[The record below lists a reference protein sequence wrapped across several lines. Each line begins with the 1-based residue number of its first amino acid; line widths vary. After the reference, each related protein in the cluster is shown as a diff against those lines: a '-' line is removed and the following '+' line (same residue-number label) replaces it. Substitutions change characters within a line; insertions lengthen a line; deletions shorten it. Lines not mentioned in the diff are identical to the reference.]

1 MHFPWKEE
9 YEMGIS
15 VIDKQHKYF
24 VSLINEIYDAILA
37 GQTDKKLKEILSKLI
52 DYAKEHFD
60 TEEKYFDKFH
70 YEGSDEHKAKH
81 KELKKSVLDFQKR
94 LKEDK
99 VIVSFNLVNF
109 LEDWLGEHLKDMDF
123 KYKDCFKQNGL

>member
-1 MHFPWKEE
+1 MHFSWKEE

-24 VSLINEIYDAILA
+24 VSLINELYDAILA

-52 DYAKEHFD
+52 DYATEHFA
-60 TEEKYFDKFH
+60 TEESYFDEFH
-70 YEGSDEHKAKH
+70 YEGSDEHKIKH

-99 VIVSFNLVNF
+99 VIASFNLVNF
-109 LEDWLGEHLKDMDF
+109 LEDWLSEHLKDVDF
-123 KYKDCFKQNGL
+123 KYKDCFKKNGL

>member
-24 VSLINEIYDAILA
+24 VSLINELYDAILS
-37 GQTDKKLKEILSKLI
+37 GQTDKKLKEVLDKLI
-52 DYAKEHFD
+52 EYAKEHFD
-60 TEEKYFDKFH
+60 TEERYFDKFH
-70 YEGSDEHKAKH
+70 YEGADEHKTKH

-109 LEDWLGEHLKDMDF
+109 LEDWLSEHLKDMDF

>member
-15 VIDKQHKYF
+15 VIDEQHKYF
-24 VSLINEIYDAILA
+24 VSLVNELYDAILR
-37 GQTDKKLKEILSKLI
+37 GQTDTRLKEILSKLI
-52 DYAKEHFD
+52 DYVKEHFN

-70 YEGSDEHKAKH
+70 YGGSDEYKARH
-81 KELKKSVLDFQKR
+81 KELNESVLDFQKR

-109 LEDWLGEHLKDMDF
+109 LEDWLEEHLKDMDF